1 MNYIRLE
8 EITNGPRIFV
18 RKRHADSRGSFEMA
32 IEIELI
38 KVFFPNIP
46 NLHQVNILTN
56 KKGSLRGFHGSAE
69 SENHWKVVT
78 TISGSVR
85 EAFLDIRKKSN
96 TYGKVSFIDLDHNSN
111 STLVIP
117 PGFAHGV
124 QSRKDNTI
132 IMYATNIS
140 YKSNKEQF
148 FHPISSIWEDLWE
161 KPMIISEKDSNANV
175 FSFSAKE
182 QL

>member
-1 MNYIRLE
+1 MDYIGIE

-18 RKRHADSRGSFEMA
+18 RKRHVDPRGSFEMA
-32 IEIELI
+32 IELEIL
-38 KVFFPNIP
+38 KAFFPNMP
-46 NLHQVNILTN
+46 NFQQVNILTN
-56 KKGSLRGFHGSAE
+56 NKGALRGFHGSDE

-111 STLVIP
+111 CTIVIP

-124 QSRKDNTI
+124 QSHEDNTI

-140 YKSNKEQF
+140 YELNKEEF
-148 FHPISSIWEDLWE
+148 FHPISSIWENLWE
-161 KPMIISEKDSNANV
+161 KPLIISEKDKNAKV
-175 FSFSAKE
+175 FSFDVKDM
-182 QL
+182 L